1 MNKLIFSMALFAC
14 QMGVKA
20 QDLSGV
26 GMDACRNVVYN
37 LTYDKFM
44 CQVDAF
50 TNTYHQILPCTA
62 LFPNDNGF
70 RFVDPVSFAMYGEG
84 TEGARQMQM
93 WEMHIDES
101 KAYSKKLYADVY
113 GCTLQDDGSIVQ
125 DGEHVATVS
134 GGTDN
139 SVIRS
144 RMQYLFDNS
153 MVTESYKPGK
163 RYYKTRG
170 NNFVRIEDGG
180 MTVSGPWQ
188 DALGKSIAVKSEEM
202 FRDACPVKELDEP
215 ICPTYKNVATTL
227 SEHAEFSEFF
237 GLLKACA
244 LSVANNKDRWRSADQ
259 KYGNMFVLKNR
270 GAVGAEDITQQ
281 TKAVYLLG
289 DYNYTLYV
297 PTNEAMQQAYA
308 MGLPTLK
315 DLEEAEEYDNEKDL
329 DSSVSPDSHA
339 AKILEVM
346 LDFVR
351 YHIQDHAVFVDEGFE
366 SGSYRSG
373 KLMHYTNAAG
383 NDAVGVPFPL
393 KVKVSANGLS
403 VTDCRDGYDKGTGW
417 TGNTANV
424 VMTKGLYNLMANEIW
439 ISSSTAVR
447 NPYTCNIATAPFVVI
462 HAIDAPLIYS
472 DGKHNGA
479 DGTVLPTQ
487 FEYHYYNNSSEQ

>member
-1 MNKLIFSMALFAC
+1 MNKLIFSMAMFAC

-20 QDLSGV
+20 QDLSV
-26 GMDACRNVVYN
+26 GMEACIDVAYN
-37 LTYDKFM
+37 LNYNRYM
-44 CQVDAF
+44 CQYVEGTAD
-50 TNTYHQILPCTA
+50 TYHQILPCTA

-101 KAYSKKLYADVY
+101 KVYSKWLYADVY
-113 GCTLQDDGSIVQ
+113 GCTLQDDGSTVQ
-125 DGEHVATVS
+125 DGEPVTTVS

-139 SVIRS
+139 SFIRN
-144 RMQYLFDNS
+144 RMQYLFLNS

-188 DALGKSIAVKSEEM
+188 DALGKSIAVKSEVM
-202 FRDACPVKELDEP
+202 HRDACPVKELGEP
-215 ICPTYKNVATTL
+215 LNFTYKNVATTL
-227 SEHAEFSEFF
+227 SEHAEFSEFL
-237 GLLKACA
+237 GLLKVCA
-244 LSVANNKDRWRSADQ
+244 LSRSNYKDRWQAADQ
-259 KYGNMFVLKNR
+259 RYGNMFVLKNK
-270 GAVGAEDITQQ
+270 GAVGAEDITQK

-315 DLEEAEEYDNEKDL
+315 DLEEAEAYDDENDL
-329 DSSVSPDSHA
+329 DASVDTESHA
-339 AKILEVM
+339 AQILEVM

-373 KLMHYTNAAG
+373 KQMHYANAAG

-393 KVKVSANGLS
+393 NVKVSANGLS
-403 VTDCRDGYDKGTGW
+403 VTDCRNGYDKGSGW

-424 VMTKGLYNLMANEIW
+424 VTTKGLYNLMANEIW
-439 ISSSTAVR
+439 VASSTRIR
-447 NPYTCNIATAPFVVI
+447 NPYTCNIVTAPFVVV

-479 DGTVLPTQ
+479 DGTMLPTQ